1 MVTIWLITV
10 IVSLLLTWTILRH
23 LHYAEFF
30 RKYDKNTGEFIERIN
45 VFQRVKFSLIQ
56 ILGLLILSFIPVFNL
71 GYIFIAIAEIHSM
84 KPKSYSS
91 KGKVIYKGSVLKF
104 LKFLKKIFIDI
115 KI

>member
-10 IVSLLLTWTILRH
+10 IVSLLLTWTISRH

-56 ILGLLILSFIPVFNL
+56 ILGLLILSIVPVINIIYFVV
-71 GYIFIAIAEIHSM
+71 AIIVIHNAR
-84 KPKSYSS
+84 PKSYSS